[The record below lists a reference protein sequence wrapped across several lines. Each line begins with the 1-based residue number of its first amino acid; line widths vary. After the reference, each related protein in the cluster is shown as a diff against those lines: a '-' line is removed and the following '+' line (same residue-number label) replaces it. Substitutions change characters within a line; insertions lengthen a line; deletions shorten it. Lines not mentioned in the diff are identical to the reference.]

1 MIFGNRQ
8 QAGQQLAQH
17 LTQFACQPEA
27 VVLGLPRGGVPVAY
41 PIAKQL
47 QLSLDTFLV
56 RKIGAPGHEELAI
69 GAIADQNVCLLNNDL
84 IRQIGASQQAL
95 QTIIDRERS
104 ELMRRQRIY
113 RGDESLTYLQGKT
126 VILVDDG
133 IATGATMEAAIQALR
148 SLKVDKII
156 LAVPV
161 ASPDSASYLQS
172 LVDQLVCLSLPDNFQ
187 AVGQWY
193 RVFDQ
198 TSDEEVCQ
206 LLSKFQE

>member
-1 MIFGNRQ
+1 MHFQDRK
-8 QAGQQLAQH
+8 QAGLQLAEYLIQ
-17 LTQFACQPEA
+17 LDNQPDT

-41 PIAKQL
+41 PIAQQL
-47 QLSLDTFLV
+47 QLPLDTFLV
-56 RKIGAPGHEELAI
+56 RKIGAPGHEEFAM
-69 GAIADQNVCLLNNDL
+69 GAIADKNVCLLRYDL
-84 IRQIGASQQAL
+84 IERLGVSQQAL
-95 QTIIDRERS
+95 DSIIEKERE
-104 ELMRRQRIY
+104 ELVRRQQKY
-113 RGDESLTYLQGKT
+113 RGDKSLTYLRGKT

-148 SLKVDKII
+148 SLDVGKII

-161 ASPDSASYLQS
+161 ASADSIQYLKP
-172 LVDQLVCLSLPDNFQ
+172 LVEQVVCLTMPDNFK